1 MSEITELGYARF
13 GVSDL
18 DAWRT
23 FAEDVIGLEVHP
35 ESEGD
40 RLYLRLDDWH
50 HRVILDKDPAD
61 DLIGIGLRVAG
72 AQEFRDLK
80 AKLADHNVPF
90 EEGSPELARDRAVL
104 ELILLEDPAGNPLEI
119 FHGPRI
125 DTHLPFYPGRRMF
138 GRFLTA
144 EGGLGHMIIKH
155 ADLEETWSFYSLL
168 GMRGG
173 IEYQIPLPGGE
184 AIELMFMDCGERDH
198 ALAFGMA
205 AKGRINH
212 VMFEVDNFDDVMF
225 TYEKVKDKYPI
236 SIAPGKH
243 ANDQMFSFYC
253 ESPSGFM
260 VEVGYGGAPATYQSQ
275 FHVTD
280 TYGHQ
285 FLRGAP

>member
-1 MSEITELGYARF
+1 M
-13 GVSDL
+13 
-18 DAWRT
+18 
-23 FAEDVIGLEVHP
+23 HP

-50 HRVILDKDPAD
+50 HRIILDKNPAN

-80 AKLADHNVPF
+80 QTLKEHGVRF
-90 EEGSPELARDRAVL
+90 EEGSTELARDRKVL
-104 ELILLEDPAGNPLEI
+104 ELITLEDPAGNPLEI

-155 ADLEETWSFYSLL
+155 DNLDEMWEFYTLL

-173 IEYQIPLPGGE
+173 IEYQIPLPNGQAFE
-184 AIELMFMDCGERDH
+184 AMFMDCGERDH
-198 ALAFGMA
+198 ALAFGLPA
-205 AKGRINH
+205 HGRINH
-212 VMFEVDNFDDVMF
+212 IMFEVDNFDDVMF
-225 TYEKVKDKYPI
+225 TYAKVKDKYPI
-236 SIAPGKH
+236 TITPGKH

-253 ESPSGFM
+253 KSPSGFD
-260 VEVGYGGAPATYQSQ
+260 VEIGYGGEGAKYQSQ
-275 FHVTD
+275 YHVSD
-280 TYGHQ
+280 TYGHE
-285 FLRGAP
+285 FVGGAS